1 MNDKFKKWIKGI
13 GLVTFLFFTV
23 KGLAWIAVFYFGYQW
38 VTWHNPILDTH
49 LETVDKISWGI
60 LFEVLFG
67 NDHKTMKLD
76 SLG

>member
-38 VTWHNPILDTH
+38 VT
-49 LETVDKISWGI
+49 
-60 LFEVLFG
+60 
-67 NDHKTMKLD
+67 
-76 SLG
+76 